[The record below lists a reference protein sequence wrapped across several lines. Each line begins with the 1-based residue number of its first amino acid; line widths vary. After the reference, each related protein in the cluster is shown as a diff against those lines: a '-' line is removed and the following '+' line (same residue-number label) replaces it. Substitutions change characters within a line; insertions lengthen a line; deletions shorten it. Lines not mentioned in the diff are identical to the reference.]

1 MDYKKDDSNRFIKV
15 GVIVWTIDPDGNP
28 RFLIRHNKPFNGYE
42 DEWTISFGNVEQGE
56 TIKDAAFR
64 EATEEFGLTEIEQ
77 IQDLKYEIEFTSKK
91 GKMII
96 KFYAIKIK
104 DIDVK
109 ISLNE
114 ESIGF
119 DWMVLNKVKEVM
131 QHDDE
136 KKAFDVLI
144 TKNKLKEPVFE
155 NEAIDIFKR
164 L

>member
-1 MDYKKDDSNRFIKV
+1 M
-15 GVIVWTIDPDGNP
+15 
-28 RFLIRHNKPFNGYE
+28 
-42 DEWTISFGNVEQGE
+42 GE
-56 TIKDAAFR
+56 TIKDAALR

-119 DWMVLNKVKEVM
+119 DWMVLNKVKEIM

>member
-1 MDYKKDDSNRFIKV
+1 MTDLAVDNTHITKV
-15 GVIVWTIDPDGNP
+15 GVIVWTIDPEGNH

-56 TIKDAAFR
+56 TIENTALR
-64 EATEEFGLTEIEQ
+64 EATEEFGLIGVEQ
-77 IQDLKYEIEFTSKK
+77 IQDLKYEIELSSKE
-91 GKMII
+91 GKTII

-104 DIDVK
+104 DIDIK

-119 DWMVLNKVKEVM
+119 DWMILDKVKEIM

-136 KKAFDVLI
+136 KKAFDVLM
-144 TKNKLKEPVFE
+144 TKIK
-155 NEAIDIFKR
+155 
-164 L
+164 